1 MKIYK
6 EVDITFKVGLPFVF
20 FIYKGDEL
28 RYIGYTDDLN
38 KKSFSFPFD
47 YDRIAGYYYDF
58 RYDVHDYVDAL
69 IIERKPTMCSPR
81 YGIMEK
87 NLRKYL
93 KEVLHR
99 TFPIKD
105 YRQIKEMYL
114 CPDDFFVYNGVSY
127 IKENSKDELVIVLS
141 KALNIKLEGKK
152 WNIQ

>member
-99 TFPIKD
+99 AFTIKD
-105 YRQIKEMYL
+105 YRKIKETYL
-114 CPDDFFVYNGVSY
+114 YPDDFFVYNGVSY
-127 IKENSKDELVIVLS
+127 IKENSKDELVLALS